1 MKLATKKY
9 FRFFLNLELR
19 GGKLVCSSNYFELL
33 SLRRDCPSIWKF
45 KDDEVAVVL
54 FSDFFDLVDVRDAL
68 DELLANVRSDTKNK
82 LIQN

>member
-1 MKLATKKY
+1 MKIAAKKY
-9 FRFFLNLELR
+9 FQFILNFELR
-19 GGKLVCSSNYFELL
+19 EDCSSNYFELL

-82 LIQN
+82 LRQN